1 MKHIYII
8 SLGGLILL
16 MGMFFIVATIQANNK
31 YKFKISASEMLQEAT
46 GQDQFISMEQVNDLV
61 RGSGNFELIDI
72 RTPKEFVGY
81 HIEGAINI
89 PFERLLDESNESLF
103 RNNDQ
108 KILYGVN
115 SVNANSAWMVL
126 AQLGYK
132 NIRVMNGGIREWR
145 ELADGTD
152 SLINQGLVL
161 DEKPA
166 FDYAGIMEGEQ
177 EK

>member
-16 MGMFFIVATIQANNK
+16 MGLFFIVANIQANNK
-31 YKFKISASEMLQEAT
+31 YKFKKSAREMLLEVT
-46 GQDQFISMEQVNDLV
+46 SRDHFVSIEKVKNREKSSVNYA
-61 RGSGNFELIDI
+61 LIDI
-72 RTPKEFVGY
+72 RTPKEYVGY

-103 RNNDQ
+103 RNDDQ

-126 AQLGYK
+126 TQYGFE
-132 NIRVMNGGIREWR
+132 NISVLDGGITEWK
-145 ELADGTD
+145 EFDENKENLKNQGILDEHPKFDYSGIMAD
-152 SLINQGLVL
+152 SLG
-161 DEKPA
+161 K
-166 FDYAGIMEGEQ
+166 
-177 EK
+177 

>member
-16 MGMFFIVATIQANNK
+16 MGMFFIVATIQTNNK
-31 YKFKISASEMLQEAT
+31 YKFKKSASEMLMEVT
-46 GQDQFISMEQVNDLV
+46 DQDQFISMEKVNELIN
-61 RGSGNFELIDI
+61 GSENYELIDI

-115 SVNANSAWMVL
+115 CVNANSGWMVL
-126 AQLGYK
+126 TQFGYK
-132 NIRVMNGGIREWR
+132 NLKVMNGGIREWK
-145 ELADGTD
+145 ELSAGTD
-152 SLINQGLVL
+152 SLSNQGVVL

-166 FDYAGIMEGEQ
+166 FDYARIMEGEE